1 MKIYKYLCIISFGQ
15 RGVLTIWV
23 NEQSLMKEQNMNAFN
38 LMIYRVIVPKF
49 IRKRILAYRLPKS
62 ILKYYSRLAEKPS
75 SEIQSALNY
84 LKNNPIAI
92 FPYEFQDE
100 YIANEVEVFKDEQKG
115 LHYVLLE
122 GRKLYF
128 KKRWGKQKIQ
138 NLFNLLSKEQDIRS
152 PHRYL
157 TEQFNFENGEVL
169 VDVGVAEGNFAL
181 SVVEKAS
188 RLILFE
194 ADKEW
199 IEPLNATFEPWKDK
213 VVIVNKF
220 VSDITNSTNTTI
232 DAIISPGETPMFI
245 KIDVEGAESRLL
257 KGCKRIL
264 SDQKPL
270 KVAVCT
276 YHKQDDEKEFN
287 TLLTQSGFQTSCSE
301 GFMLF
306 FYDKKMI
313 APYFRRGLIRAEKK

>member
-1 MKIYKYLCIISFGQ
+1 
-15 RGVLTIWV
+15 
-23 NEQSLMKEQNMNAFN
+23 MNA
-38 LMIYRVIVPKF
+38 LSIMIYRVMVPKF

-62 ILKYYSRLAEKPS
+62 ILKYYARLDEKPS
-75 SEIQSALNY
+75 NEIQSALNY
-84 LKNNPIAI
+84 LTNNPITV
-92 FPYEFQDE
+92 FPYEFQNE
-100 YIANEVEVFKDEQKG
+100 YIANEIEVFKDEQKG
-115 LHYVLLE
+115 LRYVLLD
-122 GRKLYF
+122 GKKLYF

-157 TEQFNFENGEVL
+157 TAQFNFENGEVL

-188 RLILFE
+188 KLILFE
-194 ADKEW
+194 ADREW

-220 VSDITNSTNTTI
+220 VSDISSSTHTTI
-232 DAIISPGETPMFI
+232 DETISPGAGPMFI

-257 KGCKRIL
+257 KGCQRIL

-276 YHKQDDEKEFN
+276 YHKQDDEREFN
-287 TLLTQSGFQTSCSE
+287 TLLTQFGFQTSCSE
-301 GFMLF
+301 GYMLF
-306 FYDKKMI
+306 FYDKKI
-313 APYFRRGLIRAEKK
+313 KAPYFRRGLIRAEKK

>member
-1 MKIYKYLCIISFGQ
+1 M
-15 RGVLTIWV
+15 
-23 NEQSLMKEQNMNAFN
+23 
-38 LMIYRVIVPKF
+38 IVPKS
-49 IRKRILAYRLPKS
+49 IRKKILADQLPKS
-62 ILKYYSRLAEKPS
+62 ILSYYSRSGEKHS
-75 SEIQSALNY
+75 DEIESVLSY
-84 LKNNPIAI
+84 LKNNKMAV
-92 FPYEFQDE
+92 FPYKFQDE
-100 YIANEVEVFKDEQKG
+100 YLANEVEVFKDLEKG
-115 LHYVLLE
+115 LCYVMLE
-122 GRKLYF
+122 GKKLYF
-128 KKRWGKQKIQ
+128 KRRWGKERIQ
-138 NLFNLLSKEQDIRS
+138 DLFNSLCIEQDVRS

-157 TEQFNFENGEVL
+157 TEQFNFEEGDVL

-181 SVVEKAS
+181 SLVEKAS

-220 VSDITNSTNTTI
+220 VSDITNSTHTTI
-232 DAIISPGETPMFI
+232 DDFISPVETPLFL

-270 KVAVCT
+270 KIALCT
-276 YHKQDDEKEFN
+276 YHKQDDEVEFN
-287 TLLTQSGFQTSCSE
+287 ALLKQFGFKTSCSE

-306 FYDKKMI
+306 FYDKKLK